1 MPISKTPCSAG
12 GVCAPEAG
20 HSGASD
26 RRPTWLWP
34 SLMGVHLVQGGCRGD
49 GQAGTVLRTKQ
60 GSKRGGLG
68 NVSAALSRAGA
79 VGCVSCRVGVLLSA

>member
-1 MPISKTPCSAG
+1 MGLLTAALLGCG
-12 GVCAPEAG
+12 C
-20 HSGASD
+20 H
-26 RRPTWLWP
+26 
-34 SLMGVHLVQGGCRGD
+34 LMGVHLVQGGCRGD